1 MLACAHIERV
11 HTCGRARVRGF
22 TRARQGVGGNRVRVY
37 VVADK
42 DILARAMSDKE
53 MVMVRLM
60 IGNGKA

>member
-42 DILARAMSDKE
+42 DILARAM
-53 MVMVRLM
+53 
-60 IGNGKA
+60 